1 MDRLTR
7 LFLDGASAR
16 ASDADLGAITTAC
29 DGMLGGSA
37 GAAVRVT
44 TTGKLGSSVA
54 FAMNSSVIRAN
65 PTTAKKP
72 RAGIAAR
79 SPMFRFLGG
88 ARPKRIGGF
97 EELGS
102 GVLRLLKPYDAG
114 LIASPNI

>member
-1 MDRLTR
+1 MR

-16 ASDADLGAITTAC
+16 ASDADLGAIKTAC

-72 RAGIAAR
+72 RVGISAR

-88 ARPKRIGGF
+88 AKAEAYRGIRGVGAR
-97 EELGS
+97 GS
-102 GVLRLLKPYDAG
+102 SDC
-114 LIASPNI
+114 